1 MPRGTPSH
9 QFVNSGRI
17 KIILILIG

>member
-9 QFVNSGRI
+9 QFINSGRI